1 MANRSNNP
9 TLTQCKPS
17 ILKPSD
23 YSLWD
28 ELVSRSPHGTVFHYS
43 WWLEASGCEF
53 QILGYRDS
61 EGRLQAGIP
70 LPRRKRGSL
79 VLFHSPNLLTP
90 YLGPV
95 FGFSPTMKE
104 NTKLGMMRNVG
115 EKLALAIQGFDSFN
129 YSLGP
134 AAPDLQG
141 FLWAG
146 FQAELYY
153 TFVIDSGTPPEGVLA
168 RRSDGHRGHIS
179 KAERLGIQVEVRDNL
194 DAFLDLHRKTFNHQ
208 GLEMP
213 YDDSLIGR
221 LFLAAKARGCAK
233 IYFATEPGG
242 GHVAGLL
249 VVSDARTCYQ
259 LAVGT
264 DHARGSS
271 GGGNLA
277 EWRAIRDALES
288 GRAYDFE
295 GSALRGVERHYR
307 SWGART
313 RPCWRLRN
321 WGSLRGF
328 LASCFLEWRAKKK
341 LLTMGAAD
349 LTLRNGMDE

>member
-1 MANRSNNP
+1 MATRLNNSAR
-9 TLTQCKPS
+9 TQCETS
-17 ILKPSD
+17 VLKPSQ
-23 YSLWD
+23 YSQWD
-28 ELVSRSPHGTVFHYS
+28 ELVSRSPQGTVFHYS

-53 QILGYRDS
+53 EILGYLDS

-70 LPRRKRGSL
+70 LPRRRRASL

-95 FGFSPTMKE
+95 FACSPTMKE
-104 NTKLGMMRNVG
+104 YAKLGLMRNVG
-115 EKLALAIQGFDSFN
+115 EKLALAIRGFDSFD
-129 YSLGP
+129 YTLGP

-153 TFVIDSGTPPEGVLA
+153 TFVIDSGTSPEGVLA
-168 RRSDGHRGHIS
+168 RMSDGHRGTIS
-179 KAERLGIQVEVRDNL
+179 KAERYGIRVETGDNL
-194 DAFLDLHRKTFNHQ
+194 DGFLDLHRKTFHHQ

-213 YDDSLIGR
+213 YDDSLIRR
-221 LFLAAKARGCAK
+221 LFLAARSRGCATT
-233 IYFATEPGG
+233 YLATGPEG
-242 GHVAGLL
+242 GHAAGLL

-259 LAVGT
+259 LAAGT

-277 EWRAIRDALES
+277 EWQAIRDALES

-307 SWGART
+307 FWGAT
-313 RPCWRLRN
+313 PRPCWRLRN
-321 WGSLRGF
+321 WKSLRGF
-328 LASCFLEWRAKKK
+328 LGRCYFEWRTKKT
-341 LLTMGAAD
+341 LLKMGAVD
-349 LTLRNGMDE
+349 FTLRDGMD